1 MSSSRDSAS
10 SNSTNTWRLSRSSV
24 SSDMSRANSAYGGAK
39 VKKSKDKTKVVVLKI

>member
-1 MSSSRDSAS
+1 MSTSRASDS

-39 VKKSKDKTKVVVLKI
+39 VSCKVNEIYVI

>member
-1 MSSSRDSAS
+1 MSTSRDSAS

-39 VKKSKDKTKVVVLKI
+39 VD